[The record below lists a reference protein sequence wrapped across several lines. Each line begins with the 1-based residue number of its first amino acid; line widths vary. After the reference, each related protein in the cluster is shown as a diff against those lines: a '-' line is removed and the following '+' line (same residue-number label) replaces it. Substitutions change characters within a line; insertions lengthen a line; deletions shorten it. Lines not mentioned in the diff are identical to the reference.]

1 MVYQRMVV
9 TLVYSYLKRR
19 KQGVKMNDNESV
31 FQILLPGT
39 SQGSVL
45 GPILFI
51 SILFISLLF
60 FIKDV

>member
-51 SILFISLLF
+51 SILFISLFF

>member
-1 MVYQRMVV
+1 MVYQRMAV

-31 FQILLPGT
+31 FQILLSGT
-39 SQGSVL
+39 SQNSVL

-51 SILFISLLF
+51 SL
-60 FIKDV
+60 

>member
-1 MVYQRMVV
+1 MVV

>member
-31 FQILLPGT
+31 FQIVLPRT

-51 SILFISLLF
+51 SILFISLF
-60 FIKDV
+60 FFNKDV

>member
-31 FQILLPGT
+31 FQILLPGI

-51 SILFISLLF
+51 SILFISLFF